1 MTRRTIEIAA
11 SCIALLVAAMSVHA
25 WLASR
30 DEQQRLA
37 STLAAQ
43 KQLLDAADT
52 RERAR
57 QSALDDTLAQIESLK
72 RATQT
77 PAEILRDLPKFLP
90 LPQPITLTPA
100 GTSGSGAR
108 GAGVSAAPAAGQ
120 GIDVPTKI
128 VTPRDSASAEK
139 PRDLSGPGAS
149 AAKKAA
155 SGQPEPPNRPSAARS
170 ADLPSAPAA
179 QIPSVDLKPLF
190 DYVQD
195 CRACQAQL
203 AAARQNASD
212 DATKLAALARERDAA
227 ITASKGG
234 TFWRRLRRNAEWFGV
249 GAALGAAAGY
259 ATAKQR

>member
-1 MTRRTIEIAA
+1 MTHRTIEIAA

-37 STLAAQ
+37 STVAAQ
-43 KQLLDAADT
+43 KQILDAADT

-57 QSALDDTLAQIESLK
+57 ESALDDTLAQIESLK
-72 RATQT
+72 RAPQT
-77 PAEILRDLPKFLP
+77 PAEILRDLPKYLP

-100 GTSGSGAR
+100 GSSG
-108 GAGVSAAPAAGQ
+108 GAGVSAAPATRQ
-120 GIDVPTKI
+120 GIDDPTRI
-128 VTPRDSASAEK
+128 VIPREPASAEE
-139 PRDLSGPGAS
+139 PRDLSGPGTSVATKQGTDGQAEVVNR
-149 AAKKAA
+149 AAA
-155 SGQPEPPNRPSAARS
+155 PRS

-179 QIPSVDLKPLF
+179 QIPAVDLKPLY

-203 AAARQNASD
+203 ATARQNASD
-212 DATKLAALARERDAA
+212 DATKLAALTRERDAA

-249 GAALGAAAGY
+249 GAALGAAGY
-259 ATAKQR
+259 AIAKR